1 MKNASSS
8 AQRELLRAISM
19 AYDKV
24 KTAAEEAIESALLE
38 AGGFD
43 GFARAKVSMV
53 LTNPHLDDNP
63 IVYVNEA
70 FIRTTGY
77 ARTATIGRNCRFLQ
91 GEKTDKAAVDR
102 LRSAIAMEQNVAVDI
117 LNYKANGA
125 PFMNRLI
132 VSPICDSKG
141 VTQYFVGIQKEV
153 LDDESHPSAD
163 TINDQLMEVQ
173 NRVQSDLSMIISMI
187 RQQSAATSVP
197 DDFAALSRRI
207 ETLQLLYEEMKLSD
221 KHSNTD
227 TIQMGSFISRLS
239 SAIAHTEGRSGI
251 RMNMQIEPLEVP
263 IEVATRVGL
272 VASELLTNAFQH
284 AFDRMDTGLVEIRM
298 SQLSAG
304 GLRLIVSDDG
314 IGIPAPTP
322 WPSTLTVGGR
332 IVSGLIEGL
341 EGTLHLGRGAAG
353 SFVTIDVPAGA
364 SVTD

>member
-1 MKNASSS
+1 MAFTKLEPETDQQLND
-8 AQRELLRAISM
+8 LLFEGR
-19 AYDKV
+19 
-24 KTAAEEAIESALLE
+24 
-38 AGGFD
+38 GFD
-43 GFARAKVSMV
+43 GLARAKVSMV
-53 LTNPHLDDNP
+53 LTNPTLDDNP

-70 FIRTTGY
+70 FTRTTGY
-77 ARTATIGRNCRFLQ
+77 ARSACIGRNCRFLQ
-91 GEKTDKAAVDR
+91 GEKTNKGTVDI
-102 LRSAIAMEQNVAVDI
+102 LRSAIAMEQNVTVDI
-117 LNYKANGA
+117 LNYKASGA
-125 PFMNRLI
+125 PFMNWLI
-132 VSPICDSKG
+132 VSPITDAKG
-141 VTQYFVGIQKEV
+141 VTQYFIAIQKE
-153 LDDESHPSAD
+153 LLNEERDPSANK
-163 TINDQLMEVQ
+163 INDQLMEVQ

-207 ETLQLLYEEMKLSD
+207 ETLQLLYEEMKLAD
-221 KHSNTD
+221 QHSNRD
-227 TIQMGSFISRLS
+227 TIQMGSFISRLA
-239 SAIAHTEGRSGI
+239 SAIAHIEGRSGV

-272 VASELLTNAFQH
+272 VVSELLTNAFQH

-314 IGIPAPTP
+314 IGIPNSTQ
-322 WPSTLTVGGR
+322 WPSSATVGGR
-332 IVSGLIEGL
+332 IVAGLIEGL

>member
-1 MKNASSS
+1 MADSLVDTENALKDGQSLFDDQGFEGFSR
-8 AQRELLRAISM
+8 AQ
-19 AYDKV
+19 
-24 KTAAEEAIESALLE
+24 
-38 AGGFD
+38 
-43 GFARAKVSMV
+43 VSMV
-53 LTNPHLDDNP
+53 MTNPHLQDNP

-70 FIRTTGY
+70 FTRTTGY
-77 ARTATIGRNCRFLQ
+77 ARSASIGRNCRFLQ
-91 GEKTDKAAVDR
+91 GEKTEKAAVDKIR
-102 LRSAIAMEQNVAVDI
+102 DAIADEESVTVDV

-132 VSPICDSKG
+132 VAPIADSKG
-141 VTQYFVGIQKEV
+141 TVQYFIGIQKE
-153 LDDESHPSAD
+153 LMKGDRDSAGE
-163 TINDQLMEVQ
+163 TVNQRLMEVQ

-187 RQQSAATSVP
+187 RQQTAATSVP

-207 ETLQLLYEEMKLSD
+207 ETLQLLYEEMKLAD
-221 KHSNTD
+221 QHSNRD
-227 TIQMGSFISRLS
+227 LIQMGSFISRLA
-239 SAIAHTEGRSGI
+239 SAISHIEGRPGV

-272 VASELLTNAFQH
+272 VVSELLTNAFQH
-284 AFDRMDTGLVEIRM
+284 AFDRLDMGLIEIRM

-314 IGIPAPTP
+314 IGIPRSVE
-322 WPSTLTVGGR
+322 WPSGSTVGGR
-332 IVSGLIEGL
+332 IVTGLIEGL

>member
-1 MKNASSS
+1 MADSLVNTENALKDGQSLFDDQGFEGFSR
-8 AQRELLRAISM
+8 AQ
-19 AYDKV
+19 
-24 KTAAEEAIESALLE
+24 
-38 AGGFD
+38 
-43 GFARAKVSMV
+43 VSMV
-53 LTNPHLDDNP
+53 MTNPHLEDNP

-70 FIRTTGY
+70 FTRTTGY
-77 ARTATIGRNCRFLQ
+77 ARSASIGRNCRFLQ
-91 GEKTDKAAVDR
+91 GEKTEKAAVDKIR
-102 LRSAIAMEQNVAVDI
+102 DAIADEESVTVDV

-132 VSPICDSKG
+132 VAPIADSKG
-141 VTQYFVGIQKEV
+141 TVQYFIGIQKE
-153 LDDESHPSAD
+153 LMKGDRDSAGE
-163 TINDQLMEVQ
+163 TVNQRLMEVQ

-187 RQQSAATSVP
+187 RQQTAATSVP

-207 ETLQLLYEEMKLSD
+207 ETLQLLYEEMKLAD
-221 KHSNTD
+221 QHSNRD
-227 TIQMGSFISRLS
+227 LIQMGSFISRLA
-239 SAIAHTEGRSGI
+239 SAISHIEGRPGV

-272 VASELLTNAFQH
+272 VVSELLTNAFQH
-284 AFDRMDTGLVEIRM
+284 AFDRLDMGLIEIRM

-314 IGIPAPTP
+314 IGIPRSVE
-322 WPSTLTVGGR
+322 WPSGSTVGGR
-332 IVSGLIEGL
+332 IVTGLIEGL

>member
-1 MKNASSS
+1 MAFTKLDTENEQSIADM
-8 AQRELLRAISM
+8 LLDS
-19 AYDKV
+19 
-24 KTAAEEAIESALLE
+24 
-38 AGGFD
+38 GGFD

-53 LTNPHLDDNP
+53 LTNPNLDDNP

-70 FIRTTGY
+70 FTRTTGY
-77 ARTATIGRNCRFLQ
+77 ARTASIGRNCRFLQ
-91 GEKTDKAAVDR
+91 GEDTDKAAVDR
-102 LRSAIAMEQNVAVDI
+102 IRSAIAMEQNVTVDI
-117 LNYKANGA
+117 LNYRANGE

-132 VSPICDSKG
+132 VSPITDAKG
-141 VTQYFVGIQKEV
+141 VTQYFAGIQKELLTEERDPN
-153 LDDESHPSAD
+153 LDA
-163 TINDQLMEVQ
+163 INEQLMEVQ

-187 RQQSAATSVP
+187 RQQSAVTSVP

-207 ETLQLLYEEMKLSD
+207 ETLQLLYEEMKLAD
-221 KHSNTD
+221 QHSNRD

-239 SAIAHTEGRSGI
+239 SAIAHVEGRSGV

-272 VASELLTNAFQH
+272 VVSELLTNAFQH

-314 IGIPAPTP
+314 IGIPTSTQ
-322 WPSTLTVGGR
+322 WPSGATVGGR
-332 IVSGLIEGL
+332 IVAGLIEGL